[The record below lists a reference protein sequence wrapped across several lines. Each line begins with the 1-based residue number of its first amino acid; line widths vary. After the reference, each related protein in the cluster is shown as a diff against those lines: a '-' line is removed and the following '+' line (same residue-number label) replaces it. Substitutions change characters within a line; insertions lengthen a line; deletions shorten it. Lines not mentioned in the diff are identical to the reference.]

1 MFTFRLPS
9 GHQEDKAE
17 ILRAL
22 DEATQEDNWGYVPL
36 SGPYVDEQF
45 SLNVSVQVD
54 KTAVL
59 NCRILYIV
67 GKTVS
72 GQGEVLTCKTYSSV
86 RFIIG
91 F

>member
-1 MFTFRLPS
+1 MVA
-9 GHQEDKAE
+9 GQKEDKAE
-17 ILRAL
+17 ILKAL

-36 SGPYVDEQF
+36 SGPYVDEAF
-45 SLNVSVQVD
+45 SQNISVQVD

-72 GQGEVLTCKTYSSV
+72 ILSDPVQ
-86 RFIIG
+86 
-91 F
+91 